1 MSLKPKLLGTSVL
14 HYSFSHT
21 VLTNTLLIFMITDAE
36 SNNNGAGGGA
46 GRLAGVLLNSQ
57 SGGSA
62 YMGAGI
68 GGGTGMGSSSLTG
81 ASGGNGPLIPW
92 GKTLPTEIENSLP
105 RLPIG
110 SLPTDGSW
118 QIVNGTRFKFFVFS
132 AYYDRRNGSKLVR
145 VIGATKTRGPE
156 RVWCRFWYVAR
167 NVTHAGKAGRAN
179 IKEKFKSVSVMARVK
194 VSVLEILR

>member
-1 MSLKPKLLGTSVL
+1 MLLDAMLQHLNSVDF
-14 HYSFSHT
+14 YDY
-21 VLTNTLLIFMITDAE
+21 TDAE
-36 SNNNGAGGGA
+36 SNNNGAGSV

-57 SGGSA
+57 TGGNA

-68 GGGTGMGSSSLTG
+68 GGGTGLGSSSLVG
-81 ASGGNGPLIPW
+81 ATGGNGPLIPW
-92 GKTLPTEIENSLP
+92 GKTLPAEIENSLP

-156 RVWCRFWYVAR
+156 RVWCRFWYVAK
-167 NVTHAGKAGRAN
+167 NVTYAGKQGRAN
-179 IKEKFKSVSVMARVK
+179 IKEKYKSVSVMARVK
-194 VSVLEILR
+194 VSLYFKS